1 MRKLLLAFVLLLLI
15 CSNVFPVSTLESY
28 FDQTSG
34 DLRYLSN
41 DFVSANTPIV
51 NAPIGVAQGGGQIL
65 YNSFRSDMCGES
77 WTSSNSSSLF
87 SHWLVPSITA
97 FMIVAIGLAILHM
110 VAQVFNSPA
119 LSGLVKEEIFQGA
132 MTIARVVFL
141 VALVLSGD
149 LLFQIRSPALPDR
162 VYSDSSG
169 SKEII
174 DASMAFTRLM
184 ISDVTTHYSML
195 LIYNDLIHTLYS
207 ANLTFGISYRAQ
219 YSFNLGAILRPLI
232 DVLGLTL
239 QSLSLAL
246 GEWVVHLI
254 TLCFI
259 KKYTFTLFVPAG
271 ILLRSLPYTRAAG
284 EALLSL
290 GIALAF
296 FYPITFIIDYEAH
309 KILSTSL
316 IDASS
321 SVRSFISG
329 SGLLNV
335 TGAVL
340 VSIFLMGGVF
350 IPFFLGSALNLAF
363 EMIRG
368 AVYYIVIM
376 SLVLPVVNIF
386 LTLTVARE
394 MSRFFRSDVNFLSFL
409 KII

>member
-1 MRKLLLAFVLLLLI
+1 MRKLSLLLLFGI
-15 CSNVFPVSTLESY
+15 ILSSIVHPVSTLENF

-41 DFVSANTPIV
+41 DFVEASTPV
-51 NAPIGVAQGGGQIL
+51 ATAPAGVALGGAQIL
-65 YNSFRSDMCGES
+65 YNAFRPSMCGES
-77 WTSSNSSSLF
+77 WTSSNSTSLF
-87 SHWLVPSITA
+87 SYWLVPSVFA
-97 FMIVAIGLAILHM
+97 FMIVAIGLGILHM
-110 VAQVFNSPA
+110 CAQLFNSPQ
-119 LSGLVKEEIFQGA
+119 LSGLVKEELFQGA
-132 MTIARVVFL
+132 MTVVRF
-141 VALVLSGD
+141 VFIIGLVLSGD
-149 LLFQIRSPALPDR
+149 LLFQVRSPSLSDR
-162 VYSDSSG
+162 VYSDPSG
-169 SKEII
+169 SKEVI
-174 DASMAFTRLM
+174 DASMSFTRLM

-195 LIYNDLIHTLYS
+195 LIYNNIIHTIYS

-219 YSFNLGAILRPLI
+219 YSFNLGAILRPFI

-239 QSLSLAL
+239 QALSLAL
-246 GEWVVHLI
+246 GEWIVHLI

-271 ILLRSLPYTRAAG
+271 ILLRSLPYTRSAG

-296 FYPITFIIDYEAH
+296 FYPITFLIDYEAH

-316 IDASS
+316 VDPSN

-329 SGLLNV
+329 SGILNV
-335 TGAVL
+335 AGAVL

-363 EMIRG
+363 EIIRG

-386 LTLTVARE
+386 LTLTAARE